1 MLRAIYSAIRHE
13 FGLKLVSV
21 LAAVSLWLYVMN
33 TQDPVRTESYETQ
46 ISAVNVPAGLVVTQT
61 LPERVRFTVKGRL
74 SELHKGQAATIH
86 VTADLTNC
94 KLGRNQ
100 VQLTLMGMP
109 ERLVLGGID
118 RRTAQIWLDNLD
130 TRKVPVRP
138 ILSGRPRDGMRFSET
153 PSVEPEEV
161 ELTGPA
167 QTLSKAWGA
176 VARVDVSK
184 ARPGERVRVQVVA
197 VDDERQPLPALAARP
212 EFVEVILHEMA
223 TQSRRVPVHVSLTAP
238 PNGYVVGEVHCDP
251 AEVTVHGPAAAIEGI
266 TSVSTT
272 RQDISDLRGSRLAQ
286 AKLTLPSGVTVEG
299 DVAEVKVQI
308 TVRPKPQG
316 VGGQAP
322 SEAEPGTPTTPE
334 PSKPGGTRPSTEPP
348 SNTGEPQE
356 QGTKPP
362 AHPEPAPSTKPQPK
376 PSEKPADRASAER
389 QEVSRRPHPAAL

>member
-33 TQDPVRTESYETQ
+33 TQDPVRTESYETR
-46 ISAVNVPAGLVVTQT
+46 ISAVNVPVGLVVTQT
-61 LPERVRFTVKGRL
+61 LPEKVRFTIKGRL
-74 SELHKGQAATIH
+74 SELHKGQAATIN
-86 VTADLTNC
+86 VIADLTNC

-100 VQLTLMGMP
+100 VQLIVMGMP
-109 ERLVLGGID
+109 ERLALGGID
-118 RRTAQIWLDNLD
+118 RRTAQIWLDKLD
-130 TRKVPVRP
+130 TRKVSVRP
-138 ILSGRPRDGMRFSET
+138 ILSGRPREGMHFADT

-184 ARPGERVRVQVVA
+184 ARPGEKVRVQVVP

-212 EFVEVILHEMA
+212 EFVEVILHEMS

-238 PNGYVVGEVHCDP
+238 PAGFVVSAVRCDP
-251 AEVTVHGPAAAIEGI
+251 SEVTVHGPATAIEGI

-272 RQDISDLRGSRLAQ
+272 RQDITDLRGSRSLQTKLA
-286 AKLTLPSGVTVEG
+286 LPSGVTVDDG
-299 DVAEVKVQI
+299 VTEVKVQV
-308 TVRPKPQG
+308 TVRPKTQG
-316 VGGQAP
+316 AEGQAP
-322 SEAEPGTPTTPE
+322 SQAEPGTATTPE
-334 PSKPGGTRPSTEPP
+334 PSQPGTTPPSAEPP
-348 SNTGEPQE
+348 SNAGEPQE
-356 QGTKPP
+356 QETKPP
-362 AHPEPAPSTKPQPK
+362 AHPEPTPGTRPQSKPA
-376 PSEKPADRASAER
+376 EKPTDRASAEH